1 MRGLRSA
8 REEPCPAESRRGHVW
23 VRARLA
29 RVQPGPLDLVQEI
42 TCGQARSRIAAAGVK
57 TVLTYMANGT
67 PGPLWQSRFSR
78 VARRMTSVVRTHLE
92 LCALGPWPSKTDC
105 TLSYRRRCHKR
116 PQVTGDAVGGCGR
129 GTAPST
135 SAAIRVW
142 GRRTESMACQATSS
156 WLDAGYGRRTTP
168 RLPVPLASFQMP
180 PSPRCPGPD
189 MRRQSSDPSATSDK

>member
-1 MRGLRSA
+1 MKKRGSEGPA
-8 REEPCPAESRRGHVW
+8 KRERRAPPCRVPTRTRV

-42 TCGQARSRIAAAGVK
+42 TCGHARSRIAAARVK

-142 GRRTESMACQATSS
+142 GRRTESMACQAIVARRGVRTSD
-156 WLDAGYGRRTTP
+156 DAAT
-168 RLPVPLASFQMP
+168 A
-180 PSPRCPGPD
+180 
-189 MRRQSSDPSATSDK
+189 SATGQFSDATVSPLSWA